1 MSDYPHDVLARDP
14 IRVSDETKVEDL
26 VPEMR
31 ERIEAL
37 LDLYGC
43 DASLEGWR
51 KLALS
56 LALEH
61 VPTFKLE
68 TPADRTGSRSGI
80 GGRPVTM
87 ETFRLRGEWL
97 KEMDGGGSERAIAA
111 RLEKRLGI
119 PAETIRGRVR
129 RKQPMP
135 DSMHRATYTV
145 IAEHALADAAKT
157 LVEE

>member
-1 MSDYPHDVLARDP
+1 MTEYPHDVLARTP
-14 IRVSDETKVEDL
+14 VRVGDETKVADL

-43 DASLEGWR
+43 DASIEGWR
-51 KLALS
+51 KLALA
-56 LALEH
+56 LAIEH
-61 VPTFKLE
+61 VPAFKLE
-68 TPADRTGSRSGI
+68 TPADRSGGRSGI

-87 ETFRLRGEWL
+87 ETFRLRSEWL
-97 KEMDGGGSERAIAA
+97 QEMHGGGSERDIAA

-119 PAETIRGRVR
+119 PAETIRSRVR
-129 RKQPMP
+129 RKQQMP
-135 DSMHRATYTV
+135 DAMRRATYTV